1 MATRY
6 NGGGIPAAAGSE
18 EQLQKS
24 PILIH
29 ERITTPSISVRG
41 IKWQPSIAW
50 DIRENT
56 IWIQSGILAYLETI
70 ASKCAYAKDA
80 TTYIF
85 VCAARENTQNLD
97 AQNLKKGEIKDFYP
111 DTLMQKT
118 CFNIPLLDN
127 LLSNYLDKQFVE
139 YLIRGPKEGFNTGK
153 KVEQSS
159 L

>member
-6 NGGGIPAAAGSE
+6 NGEGIPAAAGSE

-29 ERITTPSISVRG
+29 ERITKPSISVRR

-139 YLIRGPKEGFNTGK
+139 YLIRGLKEGLNTGK

>member
-1 MATRY
+1 MDT
-6 NGGGIPAAAGSE
+6 
-18 EQLQKS
+18 
-24 PILIH
+24 
-29 ERITTPSISVRG
+29 VRNPCLPRDNCF
-41 IKWQPSIAW
+41 KMC
-50 DIRENT
+50 IRERCNN
-56 IWIQSGILAYLETI
+56 LH
-70 ASKCAYAKDA
+70 
-80 TTYIF
+80 F

-139 YLIRGPKEGFNTGK
+139 YLIRGLKEGFNNGK